1 MKALPTVAER
11 KAAGRLIRR
20 DVPRASHAAWK
31 PAPSRPDPLS
41 LLRSQN
47 KTRVPALVPIRYW
60 RMLQSPFTF
69 FRGAAAI
76 MAADLAGTPNTGIAV
91 QACGD
96 CHLMNFGAYATE
108 ERNFVFDICDFD
120 ETLRAPWEW
129 DVKRLAASFIVAGRD
144 IELTERQCLD
154 AVAVGVSAYRERM
167 SAYANMTGLGV
178 WYSRLDVDAI
188 PQQALADGK
197 KARARFARMAEKLR
211 ARAQEADF
219 NKLAE
224 FLDGRP
230 RFIDNPPGVHHP
242 SGMPGTGR
250 AIRAEL
256 EAYRHSLRDD
266 LRVLFDRY
274 EVFDVAVKVVG
285 VGSVGT
291 RCAIVLLMA
300 REDDPLILQ
309 VKEAGASVLE
319 AYAKPSG
326 FTNQGE
332 RVVNG
337 QRIMQTASDMLL
349 GWTAYNGRDYY
360 IRQLRDMKSSVVVEA
375 MDPLD
380 LAEYARVCGMTLAR
394 AHARSGDPA
403 LLSGYLGN
411 GDAFDLA
418 IADFAVAYADQ
429 NQRDFAQLRA
439 GVRAKK
445 IRIEKG

>member
-1 MKALPTVAER
+1 MTALPTVAER
-11 KAAGRLIRR
+11 RAAGKLIRR

-31 PAPSRPDPLS
+31 PSPSRPDPLS

-47 KTRVPALVPIRYW
+47 KTRVPVLVPIRYW

-76 MAADLAGTPNTGIAV
+76 MAADLAGTPDTDIAV

-129 DVKRLAASFIVAGRD
+129 DVKRLAASFVVAGRD
-144 IELTERQCLD
+144 IKLTERQCRD
-154 AVAVGVSAYRERM
+154 AVAVGVGAYRERLA
-167 SAYANMTGLGV
+167 AYANMTNLGV

-188 PQQALADGK
+188 PQQALATGK

-211 ARAQEADF
+211 ARAQDADF

-224 FLDGRP
+224 FVDGRP
-230 RFIDNPPGVHHP
+230 RFIDNPPGVYHP
-242 SGMPGTGR
+242 SSMPGTGR

-256 EAYRHSLRDD
+256 EAYRASLRDD

-300 REDDPLILQ
+300 RDDDPLILQ
-309 VKEAGASVLE
+309 IKEADASVLE

-326 FTNQGE
+326 FANQGE

-360 IRQLRDMKSSVVVEA
+360 IRQLRDMKSSVVIEV
-375 MDPLD
+375 MDALD

-403 LLSGYLGN
+403 RLSGYLGN

-429 NQRDFAQLRA
+429 NERDYAVLKA
-439 GVRAKK
+439 TVRAKK
-445 IRIEKG
+445 IRTEKG